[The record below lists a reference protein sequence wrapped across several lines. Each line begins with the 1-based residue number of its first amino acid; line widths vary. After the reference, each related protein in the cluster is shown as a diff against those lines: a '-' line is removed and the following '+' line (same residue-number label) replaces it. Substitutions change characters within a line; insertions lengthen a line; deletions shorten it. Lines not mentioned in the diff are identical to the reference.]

1 MKTLKQFFKHPETF
15 IGIAT
20 AFAFLLIFFCVW
32 MTAYDGVTDRIDKL
46 RIGFVNEDKQMGL
59 MIEKE
64 MMNNAPFEVKKYQSI
79 NAAKKDMNQRE
90 LDMIMQIPADFTNQL
105 QEKDQTEINYFIN
118 QANASLAKQIMDGAA
133 KDITQSINKNVY
145 GYKQQV
151 ILSELPKQL
160 EATVASKELA
170 QNITKSISQVMQSIS
185 NQSVKRSVEKTNNVD
200 GFAATMVPLMIVLAS
215 FVGSMIMSL
224 NVNIVS
230 SKLKNNFSKWSIFL
244 ARQIINLGAAILLTI
259 ITLLFLVIFDI
270 EINTSLF
277 ETGLFQILV
286 YYSFLSLTQMFVVL
300 FGPAGMLFNIVCL
313 SLQLVTSGVIVP
325 KALLS
330 SFYQTV
336 GSYLPATY
344 VADGYYTVIFGG
356 ESLTTDMTNL
366 LFVSAMTVFIAFLR
380 LVLQKN
386 SLFIVK
392 KPDDLPNL
400 ENNR

>member
-1 MKTLKQFFKHPETF
+1 MKTLKQFFKNPETF

-32 MTAYDGVTDRIDKL
+32 MTAYHGVTDRLDKL

-64 MMNNAPFEVKKYQSI
+64 MINVPFEVKKYQSI

-90 LDMIMQIPADFTNQL
+90 LDMIMQIPADFSNQL

-133 KDITQSINKNVY
+133 KDITQSINKNVE

-160 EATVASKELA
+160 EANVESKEFA
-170 QNITKSISQVMQSIS
+170 QNITKSISQVLQSFS

-200 GFAATMVPLMIVLAS
+200 GFAVTMVPLMIVLAS

-224 NVNIVS
+224 NVNMVS
-230 SKLKNNFSKWSIFL
+230 SKLKSNYSKWPIFL
-244 ARQIINLGAAILLTI
+244 ARQIINLGASILLTF

-270 EINTSLF
+270 EINTSFF
-277 ETGLFQILV
+277 EIGLFQILV
-286 YYSFLSLTQMFVVL
+286 YFSFLSLTQMFVVL

-313 SLQLVTSGVIVP
+313 SMQLVTSGVIVP
-325 KALLS
+325 KVLLS

-356 ESLTTDMTNL
+356 ESLTTDMINF
-366 LFVSAMTVFIAFLR
+366 LFVSAVTIFIAFLR

-386 SLFIVK
+386 SLLIVK
-392 KPDDLPNL
+392 KPEDLVNL

>member
-15 IGIAT
+15 VGIAT

-64 MMNNAPFEVKKYQSI
+64 MMNVPFEVKKYQSI

-90 LDMIMQIPADFTNQL
+90 LDMIMQIPADFSNQL

-133 KDITQSINKNVY
+133 KEITQSISKNVD

-151 ILSELPKQL
+151 ILSDLPKQL
-160 EATVASKELA
+160 EANVASKEFA
-170 QNITKSISQVMQSIS
+170 QNITKSISQVLQSFS

-200 GFAATMVPLMIVLAS
+200 GFSVTMVPLMIVLAS

-224 NVNIVS
+224 NVNMVS
-230 SKLKNNFSKWSIFL
+230 SKLKNNYSKWSIFL
-244 ARQIINLGAAILLTI
+244 ARQIINLGASILLTF

-270 EINTSLF
+270 ETNTSLF

-286 YYSFLSLTQMFVVL
+286 YFSFLSLTQMFVVL

-313 SLQLVTSGVIVP
+313 SMQLVTSGVIVP
-325 KALLS
+325 KVLLS

-356 ESLTTDMTNL
+356 ESLTTDMINL
-366 LFVSAMTVFIAFLR
+366 LFVSAVTIFIAFLR

-386 SLFIVK
+386 SLLIVK
-392 KPDDLPNL
+392 KPEDLVNL